1 MYNRYLAL
9 PQAQRSNSMNGSV
22 FHLIVAVALFR
33 SGIHPLYQEASITF
47 VPHAIFDIVAFRSD
61 ESIVCFSLKTSF
73 RERWK
78 QADLEARALKMV
90 HRRAQCLLISYET
103 DDANTTRRKIA
114 SGGAIALDNGISAVT
129 IQFDDLIKE
138 LSSHEFIVPPT
149 VPMMQKAQLSSTNPL

>member
-1 MYNRYLAL
+1 
-9 PQAQRSNSMNGSV
+9 MNGSV

-33 SGIHPLYQEASITF
+33 SAIHPLYQEASITF

-114 SGGAIALDNGISAVT
+114 SGGAIALDNAISAVT